1 MDELE
6 QKCETL
12 KKIRIRRR
20 MNDVK
25 KDILAY
31 LNWCETAG
39 LNPNNAKSLNLYIEL
54 TTLIMEQ
61 IDDSLQNTHVAE

>member
-6 QKCETL
+6 QCSETL
-12 KKIRIRRR
+12 KKIRICRR
-20 MNDVK
+20 MDDVK

-31 LNWCETAG
+31 LDWCEISG
-39 LNPNNAKSLNLYIEL
+39 LKPNNAKSLNLYIEL

>member
-39 LNPNNAKSLNLYIEL
+39 LKPNNAKSLNLYIEL

-61 IDDSLQNTHVAE
+61 IDDPLQNTNVAE